1 MTLTSS
7 NYFSTEANRAYWS
20 ASQFKAFSNCEAEGL
35 AQVLGVDRNGDPY
48 EREMTD
54 SLLIGSYVDA
64 YFSGELDEFIK
75 VHGDKMFT
83 KKGELYAKFAQAN
96 DIIDRIESDKLMMEY
111 LKGKKQVIRTAKFSG
126 VEWKAKF
133 DVLTDERIVDLKIV
147 KDFGSVYK
155 DGFGYRPWIEAWGY
169 DIQGAIY
176 QRVEMLSSGRDEP
189 LPFFLVAATKERV
202 PDIAVIQIPQHI
214 LDAAMQIVDA
224 KIDRFD
230 LIKTGE
236 LRPKRCEV
244 CNYCKLT
251 KVLTE
256 PSVYEIEEA
265 KA

>member
-1 MTLTSS
+1 MILTNS
-7 NYFSTEANRAYWS
+7 NYFSNEAQREYWS

-48 EREMTD
+48 EHEMTD

-64 YFSGELDEFIK
+64 YFSGELDDFIK
-75 VHGDKMFT
+75 GHGDKMFT
-83 KKGELYAKFAQAN
+83 NKGKLYAKFQQAN
-96 DIIDRIESDKLMMEY
+96 DIIDRIESDKLMMEF
-111 LKGKKQVIRTAKFSG
+111 LEGDKQVIRTAKFSG

-147 KDFGSVYK
+147 KDFDSVYR
-155 DGFGYRPWIEAWGY
+155 DGFGRRPWIEAWGY

-189 LPFFLVAATKERV
+189 LPFYIVAATKEKV
-202 PDIAVIQIPQHI
+202 TDIDVIQIPQHI

-230 LIKTGE
+230 LIKNGE
-236 LRPKRCEV
+236 MRPKRCGV
-244 CNYCKLT
+244 CNYCKAT

-256 PSVYEIEEA
+256 PRVYEITEA
-265 KA
+265 E